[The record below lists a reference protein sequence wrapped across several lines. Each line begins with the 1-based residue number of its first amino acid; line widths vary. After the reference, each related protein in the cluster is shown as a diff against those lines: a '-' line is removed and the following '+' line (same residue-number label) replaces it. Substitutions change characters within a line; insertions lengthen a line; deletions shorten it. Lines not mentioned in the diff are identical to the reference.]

1 MPVNVLLIT
10 HQEVG
15 TALLQAATNT
25 LGELP
30 LATTVISVNED
41 TDPETLLPRLQ
52 QFASQIDRGQGLL
65 ILTDLYGST
74 PSNIAASLQEPANI
88 RVIAGLNLPMLIR
101 VMNYANLAL
110 PELAQ
115 KALSGGKDGIINCT
129 KESHDK

>member
-74 PSNIAASLQEPANI
+74 PSNIAASLQEQANI

-129 KESHDK
+129 KDSHDK